1 MTQPPWL
8 VLIHQI
14 PPTPPYLRAKIGKR
28 LGRIGAIA
36 VKNSVYVLP
45 SGDTA
50 REDFQWIRTE
60 VVAGGGDATILA
72 AQLVDGLTDADVI
85 EMFRAARAPDYAEVA
100 AEGRA
105 LGKRK
110 LAGGERSGWEAA
122 LVRLETRLSEIA
134 AIDYFAAPAGDA
146 ATRLLAELRAR
157 LEPPNPRRTD
167 MMSPEELRGRVWVT
181 RAGIKVDRI
190 ASAWLVRRFVDG
202 SARFRFVPGHDYT
215 PAASEIRF
223 DMKNGELTHEADRC
237 TFEVMVSRL
246 GLDAPGLGA
255 VAEIVHDIDLN
266 EERYGRAETA
276 GVSAMLAGLV
286 ASCHDDELRLERGMI
301 LFDMLLAQ
309 LGARRERS

>member
-1 MTQPPWL
+1 

-14 PPTPPYLRAKIGKR
+14 PPNPAYLRAKIGRR

-36 VKNSVYVLP
+36 VKNSVYVMP
-45 SGDTA
+45 NHDSA

-60 VVAGGGDATILA
+60 VTAGGGDATILA
-72 AQLVDGLTDADVI
+72 AELVDGLTDADVI
-85 EMFRAARAPDYAEVA
+85 EMFLAARAPDYAEVA
-100 AEGRA
+100 AEARA

-110 LAGGERSGWEAA
+110 PAAAERASWEAA
-122 LVRLETRLSEIA
+122 LVRLESRLAEIA
-134 AIDYFAAPAGDA
+134 AIDHFDAPAGDA
-146 ATRLLAELRAR
+146 ATRLVAELRAR
-157 LEPPNPRRTD
+157 LEPPERRRTD
-167 MMSPEELRGRVWVT
+167 MMNPEELRGRVWVT

-202 SARFRFVPGHDYT
+202 TARFKFVPGHDYA

-237 TFEVMVSRL
+237 TFEVMLSRL

-266 EERYGRAETA
+266 EEKYGRPETA
-276 GVSAMLAGLV
+276 GVAAMLSGLV
-286 ASCHDDELRLERGMI
+286 ASCGDDELRLERGMV

-309 LGARRERS
+309 MAHRREKS